1 MRQPATL
8 RLETRQT
15 NALAHCSRLD
25 GRADGGVTRHAA
37 TLGARLSRVLLLR
50 LLLKSVEYDD
60 DVALLLSAAPVLSW
74 DRV

>member
-25 GRADGGVTRHAA
+25 GRAGGGVTRHAA
-37 TLGARLSRVLLLR
+37 TLGARLSRVLLL
-50 LLLKSVEYDD
+50 LLLKSVELDD

>member
-15 NALAHCSRLD
+15 NALAHGSRLD

-37 TLGARLSRVLLLR
+37 TLGARLSRVLLL
-50 LLLKSVEYDD
+50 LLESVEYDD
-60 DVALLLSAAPVLSW
+60 DVALLLSVAPV
-74 DRV
+74 RGVYAI

>member
-25 GRADGGVTRHAA
+25 GRARGGVTRHAA
-37 TLGARLSRVLLLR
+37 TLGARLSRVLLL
-50 LLLKSVEYDD
+50 LLKSVELDD
-60 DVALLLSAAPVLSW
+60 VVALLLSVAPVFSW

>member
-15 NALAHCSRLD
+15 NALPHCSRLD
-25 GRADGGVTRHAA
+25 GRAGGGVTRHAA
-37 TLGARLSRVLLLR
+37 TLGARLSRVLLL
-50 LLLKSVEYDD
+50 LLLKSVQYDD